1 MLRRNV
7 KRKTLGSFSLIMIGL
22 VLGAVA
28 LLLPSVVTAADQ
40 PKGEPIK
47 IGWISELS
55 GTWAFGGGTCVT
67 AAQIAEE
74 EINAKGGV
82 LGRPLQVI
90 PLDNRSDPAQA
101 ASAARMLDTQQKVL
115 ALSGPTMSDTSLAVN
130 GYCEQNQVPFV
141 VPVAAFPRL
150 TRPGT
155 QWTFRVEPDAVGWGY
170 AIVKFVEKMKPGAT
184 LALMYSDFALQ
195 RAISAGIKYQ
205 AERSSIKIV
214 SDIIFPQNATDA
226 TVQAA
231 QVKSRNPDFVMVS
244 GGGAFDVTITHQ
256 VLDLGIK
263 PEQIIHP
270 FGAVKMILGWGQ
282 RSVGSYYGTF
292 FDHSLGG
299 LNDYAKGL
307 ITKFT
312 KQKGYV
318 PAYIENFCYATVY
331 LIKEAV
337 EKAGGTDRVKFRDAM
352 RNINTKE
359 VTTGIPMVFDKNGA
373 RKEFMYFLQMKEV
386 GKDTYQSKEAFYI
399 EWNPEVVPVYQLAP

>member
-1 MLRRNV
+1 MLSRDSV
-7 KRKTLGSFSLIMIGL
+7 PITLRIFLLI
-22 VLGAVA
+22 VAVVA
-28 LLLPSVVTAADQ
+28 LGTGPLCFSSVAAAAQ
-40 PKGEPIK
+40 PTGEPIK
-47 IGWISELS
+47 IGWIGELS
-55 GTWAFGGGTCVT
+55 GTWSFFGATGLT

-90 PLDNRSDPAQA
+90 PMDNRTDPAQA

-115 ALSGPTMSDTSLAVN
+115 VLSGPTSSDTSLAVY
-130 GYCEQNQVPFV
+130 GYVEQNQVPFV

-170 AIVKFVEKMKPGAT
+170 AIVKFIEKMKPGASI
-184 LALMYSDFALQ
+184 ALLYSDFALQ
-195 RAISAGIKYQ
+195 RAIVAGIKYQ
-205 AERSSIKIV
+205 AERSGVKVAADIV
-214 SDIIFPQNATDA
+214 FPQNAKDA

-231 QVKSRNPDFVMVS
+231 QVKSKNPDFVFVS
-244 GGGAFDVTITHQ
+244 GGGAFDVTITNQ
-256 VLDLGIK
+256 VLDLGFK

-270 FGAVKMILGWGQ
+270 FGAVKMILGWGP

-307 ITKFT
+307 ISKFM
-312 KQKGYV
+312 QRKGYV

-331 LIKEAV
+331 LIKEAL
-337 EKAGGTDRVKFRDAM
+337 EKAGTVDRTKFRDAL
-352 RNINTKE
+352 RAINTKE
-359 VTTGIPMVFDKNGA
+359 ITTGIPVTFDKNGA

-386 GKDTYQSKEAFYI
+386 GKEIYQSKEAFYI
-399 EWNPEVVPVYQLAP
+399 EWNPEVIPVYDLAP

>member
-1 MLRRNV
+1 MRSGKSGRAPLRSTWFFAFV
-7 KRKTLGSFSLIMIGL
+7 
-22 VLGAVA
+22 VA
-28 LLLPSVVTAADQ
+28 LALPLLLLPDAWTAEA
-40 PKGEPIK
+40 PKGEPVK
-47 IGWISELS
+47 IGWIAELS
-55 GTWAFGGGTCVT
+55 GTWSFFGATGLT

-82 LGRPLQVI
+82 LGRPIQVI
-90 PLDNRSDPAQA
+90 PMDNRTDPAQA
-101 ASAARMLDTQQKVL
+101 ASAARMLDTQHKVL
-115 ALSGPTMSDTSLAVN
+115 VLSGPTSSDTSLAIY
-130 GYCEQNQVPFV
+130 GYAEQNQVPFV

-170 AIVKFVEKMKPGAT
+170 AIVKFVEKMKPGAS
-184 LALMYSDFALQ
+184 LALIYSDFALQ
-195 RAISAGIKYQ
+195 RAIVAGIKYQ
-205 AERSSIKIV
+205 AERSGVKIAT
-214 SDIIFPQNATDA
+214 DIIFPQNATDA

-244 GGGAFDVTITHQ
+244 GGGAFDVTITNQ
-256 VLDLGIK
+256 LLDLGIK

-270 FGAVKMILGWGQ
+270 FGAVKMILGWGP

-307 ITKFT
+307 ISKFT
-312 KQKGYV
+312 QRKGYV

-337 EKAGGTDRVKFRDAM
+337 EKAGAVDRTKFRDTM
-352 RNINTKE
+352 RHINTKE
-359 VTTGIPMVFDKNGA
+359 ITTGIPIVFDKNGA
-373 RKEFMYFLQMKEV
+373 RKEFMYFMQMKDV
-386 GKDTYQSKEAFYI
+386 KKDIYQSKEAFYI
-399 EWNPEVVPVYQLAP
+399 EWDPEVIPVYQLAP